1 MSRFSNAYT
10 ASVVSILGILAVA
23 ACLRAPITAVAPA
36 LDLIAADLRLGTAAA
51 GMLTTLPL
59 LAFAVVSPFAARLG
73 QAWSLERAL
82 FGALLAM
89 LLGIAVRMAGPAW
102 SLYLGTAMLGSG
114 IAVGNVLL
122 PSLLKRDFPR
132 RIAGVT
138 AAYVLTMG
146 LAAALGS
153 ALAVPLAQLPGWGW
167 RHATAAFGLL
177 PLLAMLAWL
186 PQLARRPAAAPQAPA
201 AGRGADA
208 GERLWR
214 SPLAWQ
220 VTLYLGLNSFVYYG
234 VVAWLPALLQDAGYS
249 ARQAGSLHGLMQLA
263 TAVPGI
269 VLVPLLRR
277 LRDQSLAA
285 AMAALASLAAAAG
298 LLLAPAWA
306 SAWSALF
313 GVGTGAAIILGL
325 SFVSLRV
332 HHARQAAALSGM
344 AQCIGYLLAAAGPA
358 LLGALHD
365 ASGAW
370 TAPLVL
376 CAALCGLLAVC
387 GLLAGR
393 DRQIGC
399 AAAAAAAGCA

>member
-1 MSRFSNAYT
+1 MSRFSNTYT
-10 ASVVSILGILAVA
+10 ASAVSILGILAVA

-59 LAFAVVSPFAARLG
+59 LAFAAVSPFAARLG
-73 QAWSLERAL
+73 QAWGLERTL
-82 FGALLAM
+82 LGALLAV

-102 SLYLGTAMLGSG
+102 SLYLGTTVLGAG
-114 IAVGNVLL
+114 IAIGNVLL
-122 PSLLKRDFPR
+122 PSLLKRDFPGQ
-132 RIAGVT
+132 IAGVT
-138 AAYVLTMG
+138 AAYVLAMG

-153 ALAVPLAQLPGWGW
+153 AVTVPLAQLPGWGW

-177 PLLAMLAWL
+177 PVLAMLAWL
-186 PQLARRPAAAPQAPA
+186 PQLARRPAAVPQARPA
-201 AGRGADA
+201 PHGAGA
-208 GERLWR
+208 GLWR

-234 VVAWLPALLQDAGYS
+234 AVAWLPALLQDAGYS
-249 ARQAGSLHGLMQLA
+249 AREAGSLHGLMQLA
-263 TAVPGI
+263 TAAPGI
-269 VLVPLLRR
+269 LLVPLLRR

-298 LLLAPAWA
+298 LLLLPAWA
-306 SAWSALF
+306 SAWSVLF

-358 LLGALHD
+358 LLGMLHD

-370 TAPLVL
+370 TAPLLL
-376 CAALCGLLAVC
+376 CAALCALLALC
-387 GLLAGR
+387 GMLAGR
-393 DRQIGC
+393 DRQIGGS
-399 AAAAAAAGCA
+399 AAAAASCA